1 MTWRRG
7 RRGGQK
13 ARTQQQGGRSQHTG
27 DGDSGNTA
35 TQKKQGNGANEA
47 RHQRAWDCGG
57 ADGAKAPPLAA
68 DEAERRDDGGAARGW
83 QRGTAES
90 PHSAIMY
97 AAMMA
102 AVAQLG
108 QEGLPE
114 TPGGGLSPMELLGL
128 TDLTQL
134 AGLEP
139 AP

>member
-1 MTWRRG
+1 MGDVDSANNAQLKR
-7 RRGGQK
+7 
-13 ARTQQQGGRSQHTG
+13 AG
-27 DGDSGNTA
+27 DGYGV
-35 TQKKQGNGANEA
+35 
-47 RHQRAWDCGG
+47 GG
-57 ADGAKAPPLAA
+57 ETVPSKEADGA
-68 DEAERRDDGGAARGW
+68 ESGGDGGVVGVW